1 MANLQKILTGDFD
14 LILNSV
20 HSAIMNGSLSATLEE
35 SADFKEYGARCAVR
49 VYERYSW
56 FGGNRLSMSVTL
68 FEAGGRIHIIAATT
82 GGSKAM
88 FFKVNTVG
96 ERAFLDTVTKTIE
109 NFSYTG
115 HYR

>member
-1 MANLQKILTGDFD
+1 MAKIQKILDGDFD
-14 LILNSV
+14 MILGAV
-20 HSAIMNGSLSATLEE
+20 HNAIMGGSLSATLEE

-68 FEAGGRIHIIAATT
+68 FEAGGRIHIIAAAT
-82 GGSKAM
+82 GGSQAM
-88 FFKVNTVG
+88 FFKMNTIG
-96 ERAFLDTVTKTIE
+96 ERAFLDTVTNTIE
-109 NFSYTG
+109 AFAYNG